1 MRDTLQRLGL
11 FDSTVPVSKYLSDT
25 VSISAFVPPLLAL
38 EPLTGVRRPRN
49 FAIVLFGREPQ
60 RFVPGAVSFF
70 SKYEGLDRA
79 ANKGQRLELAA
90 TLLEQLRVLLPAV
103 QAEAQTL
110 FDKNDPVSP
119 SLQKYPTRAI
129 REAVV
134 NAFAHR
140 DYQLTDPL
148 RVTAFQDRI
157 EISSP
162 GGLMLG
168 VSTESVTSGNAGP
181 FWRNQTLAWFLTRL
195 GYAEAE
201 GQGLRTIVTTLREA
215 GCPPPE
221 YEISEIR
228 VRCTLRAH
236 PRSAARLPFP

>member
-1 MRDTLQRLGL
+1 MLT
-11 FDSTVPVSKYLSDT
+11 
-25 VSISAFVPPLLAL
+25 I

-49 FAIVLFGREPQ
+49 FAILLFGLEPQ

-79 ANKGQRLELAA
+79 ASKGQRLELAS
-90 TLLEQLRVLLPAV
+90 TLLEQLRLLLPAV

-119 SLQKYPTRAI
+119 SLPKYPARAL

-140 DYQLTDPL
+140 DYQMTDPL
-148 RVTAFQDRI
+148 RVTAFSDRI

-162 GGLMLG
+162 GGLLLG
-168 VSTESVTSGNAGP
+168 VTTESVTSGEAGP

-195 GYAEAE
+195 GFAEAE
-201 GQGLRTIVTTLREA
+201 GQGLRTIVTTMRDA

-236 PRSAARLPFP
+236 HRAATP